1 MAVVWIGDKRTT
13 IKSTAGVLKLASDN
27 MIYLY
32 GMKMTVCEC
41 EIKKVPEWFNP
52 QCSCVTRFFLF
63 FTTTT
68 KKCTCAHMLSTYN
81 KEKT

>member
-27 MIYLY
+27 MIHLY

-52 QCSCVTRFFLF
+52 QCSRVTRFFYFLQQQQ
-63 FTTTT
+63 
-68 KKCTCAHMLSTYN
+68 KSARVHTC
-81 KEKT
+81 

>member
-27 MIYLY
+27 MIHLY

-52 QCSCVTRFFLF
+52 QCSCVTRFFF
-63 FTTTT
+63 FYNNN
-68 KKCTCAHMLSTYN
+68 KKVHVCTHAEHI
-81 KEKT
+81 